1 MARPLSTQ
9 REHFFLLLPL
19 VMLADE
25 SRLPFLAKLAQ
36 RVPFAPAGAFLA
48 AGLLLIALLTL
59 AIYAF
64 RRQGKRPA
72 IDGNAGGDQVRTV
85 APAAAA
91 PAGAG
96 QENDAPTT
104 EELAVALHQAELF
117 KATQRQLQELSVLH
131 AVASAGAEA
140 SSEDDLIEHVTQII
154 GETLYPDDFGILLTN
169 SSGTHLKV
177 PPSYRTGNGPGNELI
192 PLGKGV
198 TGSVAESGQPMR
210 IGDVRLTEMY
220 IETRPGT
227 RSELCVPLKVGRRV
241 IGVLNVES
249 DRQDAFSAK
258 DERLL
263 TTLAGQLAT
272 AIEKVRLLEQAQ
284 QEIKER
290 KRAEMA
296 LRSAHHRLE
305 QRVKERTAEL
315 TLLNRASRALVTTLD
330 LEELL
335 EIVLGEA
342 RRLLNVAACSVWLE
356 DRETGE
362 IVCELSTGPRHHLV
376 QGWRMAP
383 GEGIAGWV
391 TQSGQSLVIR
401 DAQQD
406 ERHNPQVGEAI
417 NLVTRSLLCVPLIVK
432 GKPIGVLQA
441 LDILPNRFDDNER
454 ELMESL
460 AAVAASAVE
469 NARLYEQARQ
479 DAETKSILLQEVN
492 HRVKNNLSVIMG
504 LLFAEQRRASIED
517 QEAYQSVMLDLGQ
530 RVQGL
535 AVVHSLLSAAEW
547 SPLLLTELARHI
559 IRTSLRALPP
569 EHRVDVTV
577 SPSPVH
583 VSPEQAHNIALV
595 LNELVTNTIKYGLQ
609 DATGAIS
616 VTIGQT
622 DDLIELAYE
631 DNGPGYPEHILQAP
645 FVHGTV
651 GFHLLQNIVER
662 SLRGSAM
669 LRNKTG
675 GSGAVTVVQFK
686 AEV

>member
-362 IVCELSTGPRHHLV
+362 IVCELSTGPRHLV